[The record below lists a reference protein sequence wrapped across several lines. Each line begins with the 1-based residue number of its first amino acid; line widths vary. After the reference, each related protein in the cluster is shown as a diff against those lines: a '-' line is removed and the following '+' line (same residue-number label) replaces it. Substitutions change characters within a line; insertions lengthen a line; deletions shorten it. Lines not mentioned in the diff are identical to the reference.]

1 MEITNR
7 STSPAVFNLK
17 LQIVFGGE
25 DVGSVGGATLATVW
39 AYVVAQGTEEQ
50 ARKKSR
56 TL

>member
-7 STSPAVFNLK
+7 STSSAVFNLK
-17 LQIVFGGE
+17 LHSVFGGE
-25 DVGSVGGATLATVW
+25 DVGSVGGETLATVQ
-39 AYVVAQGTEEQ
+39 AYVDAQGTEEQ